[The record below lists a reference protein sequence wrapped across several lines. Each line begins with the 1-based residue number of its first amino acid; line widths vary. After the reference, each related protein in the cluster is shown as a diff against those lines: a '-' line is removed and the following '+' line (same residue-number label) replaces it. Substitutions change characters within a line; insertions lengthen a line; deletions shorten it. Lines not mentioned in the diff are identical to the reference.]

1 MVSNDSEDV
10 YGRNFDKLRS
20 QQEFIQD
27 ASRKSSIDFHC
38 RELVDALNHSDNY
51 FTTSSCSGRYLAFAQ
66 VKFIKLNDT
75 IKNIIT

>member
-1 MVSNDSEDV
+1 MVSEDV

-38 RELVDALNHSDNY
+38 REFVDALNHSDNY

-66 VKFIKLNDT
+66 V
-75 IKNIIT
+75 